1 MAPADAAPG
10 KPTILLVDDD
20 AEALGFLTPLLQ
32 REGFLVL
39 VATRGERALA
49 SMQQVHPDL
58 VLLDAVMPEMDGFE
72 TCRRLKRMSFAASI
86 PVIFMTALSAVD
98 DTIRGLEAGGV
109 DYVTKPVSVPELIA
123 RIRVHLAGAQLV
135 ASAHAAMDAAG
146 CALFATSMAGQ
157 LLWATPTAKRILE
170 SHAGEGAGWLA
181 EAVARLLQAPG
192 PGDMVERTGVEH
204 TGVERTGVERI
215 GAAGTSLQLRRIGQ
229 MSQNE
234 VLLRVTLSQHSKE
247 EARLRARLPV
257 TPREAEVLMWLA
269 RGKSNRDIAEI
280 LGLSPRTV
288 NKHLEQIYAKLGVE
302 SRSAAV
308 ALAFRSLAE

>member
-1 MAPADAAPG
+1 MAPSNAPD
-10 KPTILLVDDD
+10 KPTILLVDDN

-72 TCRRLKRMSFAASI
+72 TCRRLKRMAFAATI

-146 CALFATSMAGQ
+146 CALFATTMAGR
-157 LLWATPTAKRILE
+157 LLWATPTATRILE
-170 SHAGEGAGWLA
+170 SHGEAEAWLA
-181 EAVARLLQAPG
+181 EAVAHLLQAPG
-192 PGDMVERTGVEH
+192 PGEMVEKT
-204 TGVERTGVERI
+204 

-229 MSQNE
+229 MSHDE
-234 VLLRVTLSQHSKE
+234 VLLRVTLSQHSQE

-257 TPREAEVLMWLA
+257 TPRESEVLMWLA

-288 NKHLEQIYAKLGVE
+288 NKHLEQIYAKFGVE